1 MVYFQISGITN
12 LKNLFFIGMAK
23 PAGSTTERYKIKDF
37 SENEIAQRLINVVS
51 FSYTFEIMN
60 KK

>member
-1 MVYFQISGITN
+1 
-12 LKNLFFIGMAK
+12 MAK